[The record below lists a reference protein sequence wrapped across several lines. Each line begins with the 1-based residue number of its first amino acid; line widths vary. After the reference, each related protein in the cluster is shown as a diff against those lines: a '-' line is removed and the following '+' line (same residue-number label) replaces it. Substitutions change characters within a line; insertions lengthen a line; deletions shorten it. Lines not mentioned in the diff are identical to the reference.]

1 MVIQIDSKVDYMFD
15 KLFKRYKKY
24 IVGKKEYCEMVGIS
38 EKTLERRIEAG
49 NNIAIYRVD
58 EKTGKLTWNLFD
70 LAVYLVENDLGK
82 EYISDII
89 EDELHDRFW
98 VQKMCTIYWLD
109 FVCNFEGI
117 DLIGCGGWIWT
128 NDLRVMSP
136 TSYQAAPPR
145 VCWDSYYAL

>member
-38 EKTLERRIEAG
+38 EKTLERRIEAE
-49 NNIAIYRVD
+49 NNIAISRVE
-58 EKTGKLTWNLFD
+58 EKTGKLTWTLFD

-89 EDELHDRFW
+89 EDELHDRF
-98 VQKMCTIYWLD
+98 
-109 FVCNFEGI
+109 
-117 DLIGCGGWIWT
+117 
-128 NDLRVMSP
+128 
-136 TSYQAAPPR
+136 
-145 VCWDSYYAL
+145 